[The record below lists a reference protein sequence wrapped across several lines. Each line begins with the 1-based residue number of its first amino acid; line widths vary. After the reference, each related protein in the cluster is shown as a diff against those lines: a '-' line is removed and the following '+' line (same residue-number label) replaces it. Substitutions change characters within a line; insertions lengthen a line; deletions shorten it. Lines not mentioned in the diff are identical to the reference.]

1 MANFIPDYTFI
12 FNGIALQS
20 KTSPNSLTVAEWNRV
35 VNSLSAQTNN
45 LTQYIVNL
53 HKLLFGDST
62 TSILPITEKG
72 LLHALYVGK
81 ADLDP
86 TTKTVT
92 ASQAPMIATITS
104 VDALDEDASDPNIIY
119 LYDGK
124 QYRYVPEIG
133 HVDVTPGLTEARVL
147 ELIAEINGG
156 EYNGH

>member
-1 MANFIPDYTFI
+1 MANFIPDYNFI

-53 HKLLFGDST
+53 HKLLFGNST
-62 TSILPITEKG
+62 TSILPITEEG

-81 ADLDP
+81 ADLD
-86 TTKTVT
+86 TTGTVK
-92 ASQAPMIATITS
+92 ASQAPMIATIVPVET
-104 VDALDEDASDPNIIY
+104 LEDMSDPKVIY
-119 LYDGK
+119 LYEGK
-124 QYRYVPEIG
+124 QYRYVPG
-133 HVDVTPGLTEARVL
+133 KDPVDVTPGLTEARVM

-156 EYNGH
+156 TL

>member
-53 HKLLFGDST
+53 HKFLFGESPTST
-62 TSILPITEKG
+62 LPITEEG

-81 ADLDP
+81 ADLDSN
-86 TTKTVT
+86 TRTVK
-92 ASQAPMIATITS
+92 ASQAPMIARIVPVET
-104 VDALDEDASDPNIIY
+104 LEDMTDPKVIY
-119 LYDGK
+119 LYEGK
-124 QYRYVPEIG
+124 QYRYAPG
-133 HVDVTPGLTEARVL
+133 KGLVDVTPGLNEARVS
-147 ELIAEINGG
+147 ELIAVIDGG
-156 EYNGH
+156 EYNDH